1 MIFIGYLL
9 DRFQCDWIQS
19 VSGRVLGMAAG
30 VKRPRRY
37 NSPLRAEQ
45 ASETRRRVL
54 VAARELFL
62 ADGYRGTT
70 VAAVAAA
77 AGVSPDTI
85 YVSLGGKRGLLER
98 VFQQA
103 REDPDDPAQRVQ
115 QRRREEIRQ
124 LADPHQRLRR
134 LIGLSCETLARISP
148 VHAVIRGAADGD
160 PVAAELLSDMLD
172 RRLEVQS
179 RNLHTYLGPGLRD
192 GLSPDDAAECYSA
205 LLSPDLYNLLTVD
218 RGWPADRYEEWVAEL
233 LDRDLLA

>member
-1 MIFIGYLL
+1 
-9 DRFQCDWIQS
+9 
-19 VSGRVLGMAAG
+19 MAAG

-115 QRRREEIRQ
+115 QRRREGIRQ

-172 RRLEVQS
+172 RRLEVQY
-179 RNLHTYLGPGLRD
+179 RNVHTYLGPGLRD
-192 GLSPDDAAECYSA
+192 GLSLDDAAERYSA

-218 RGWPADRYEEWVAEL
+218 RGWPADRYEAWVAGL

>member
-1 MIFIGYLL
+1 MT
-9 DRFQCDWIQS
+9 
-19 VSGRVLGMAAG
+19 AG
-30 VKRPRRY
+30 VKRRRRY

-45 ASETRRRVL
+45 ANETRRRIL

-62 ADGYRGTT
+62 ADGYRSTT

-85 YVSLGGKRGLLER
+85 YASLGGKRGLLER
-98 VFQQA
+98 VFAQA
-103 REDPDDPAQRVQ
+103 REDPDDPAQRAQ
-115 QRRREEIRQ
+115 QRRREEVRQ
-124 LADPHQRLRR
+124 LTDPRERLRR

-172 RRLEVQS
+172 RRLEVQA
-179 RNLHTYLGPGLRD
+179 RNLHTYLGAGLRD
-192 GLSPDDAAECYSA
+192 GLSMDEAAERYSA
-205 LLSPDLYNLLTVD
+205 LLSPDLYTLLTVD
-218 RGWPADRYEEWVAEL
+218 RGWPPNRYEAWITEI

>member
-1 MIFIGYLL
+1 
-9 DRFQCDWIQS
+9 
-19 VSGRVLGMAAG
+19 MATG
-30 VKRPRRY
+30 VNRRRRY

-45 ASETRRRVL
+45 ANETRRRIL

-62 ADGYRGTT
+62 ADGYRSTT

-85 YVSLGGKRGLLER
+85 YASLGGKRGLLER
-98 VFQQA
+98 VFAQA
-103 REDPDDPAQRVQ
+103 REDPDDPAQRAQ
-115 QRRREEIRQ
+115 QRRREEVRQ
-124 LADPHQRLRR
+124 LTDPRERLRL

-179 RNLHTYLGPGLRD
+179 RNLHTYLGAGLRD
-192 GLSPDDAAECYSA
+192 GLSMDEAAERYSA
-205 LLSPDLYNLLTVD
+205 LLSPDLYTLLTVD
-218 RGWPADRYEEWVAEL
+218 RGWPPNRYEAWITEI
-233 LDRDLLA
+233 LDRDLLAR

>member
-1 MIFIGYLL
+1 
-9 DRFQCDWIQS
+9 
-19 VSGRVLGMAAG
+19 MAAG
-30 VKRPRRY
+30 VNTRRRY

-45 ASETRRRVL
+45 AKETKRRVL

-85 YVSLGGKRGLLER
+85 YGSLGGKRGLLER
-98 VFQQA
+98 VVAQA
-103 REDPDDPAQRVQ
+103 REDPDDPVQRGQ
-115 QRRREEIRQ
+115 LRRREEIHA

-148 VHAVIRGAADGD
+148 VHAVIKGAADGD
-160 PVAAELLSDMLD
+160 PVAAELLADMLD
-172 RRLEVQS
+172 RRLEIQS
-179 RNLHTYLGPGLRD
+179 RNLRDHLGTGLRD
-192 GLSPDDAAECYSA
+192 GLSLDAAAERYSA

-218 RGWPADRYEEWVAEL
+218 RRWPADRYEAWVAEL

>member
-1 MIFIGYLL
+1 
-9 DRFQCDWIQS
+9 
-19 VSGRVLGMAAG
+19 MAAG
-30 VKRPRRY
+30 VKRQRRY

-45 ASETRRRVL
+45 ANETRRRIL

-62 ADGYRGTT
+62 ADGYRSTT

-85 YVSLGGKRGLLER
+85 YASLGGKRGLLER
-98 VFQQA
+98 VFAQA
-103 REDPDDPAQRVQ
+103 REDPDDPAQRAQ
-115 QRRREEIRQ
+115 ERRREEVRQ
-124 LADPHQRLRR
+124 LTDPHERLRR

-179 RNLHTYLGPGLRD
+179 RNLHTYLGAGLRD
-192 GLSPDDAAECYSA
+192 GLSMDEAAERYSA
-205 LLSPDLYNLLTVD
+205 LLSPDLYTLLTVD
-218 RGWPADRYEEWVAEL
+218 RGWPPNRYEAWITEI

>member
-1 MIFIGYLL
+1 
-9 DRFQCDWIQS
+9 
-19 VSGRVLGMAAG
+19 MATG
-30 VKRPRRY
+30 VKRQRRY

-45 ASETRRRVL
+45 ANETRRRIL

-62 ADGYRGTT
+62 ADGYRSTT

-85 YVSLGGKRGLLER
+85 YASLGGKRGLLER
-98 VFQQA
+98 VFAQA
-103 REDPDDPAQRVQ
+103 REDPDDPAQRSQ
-115 QRRREEIRQ
+115 QRRREEVRQ
-124 LADPHQRLRR
+124 LTDPHERLRR

-172 RRLEVQS
+172 RRLEVQA
-179 RNLHTYLGPGLRD
+179 RNLHTYLGAGLRD
-192 GLSPDDAAECYSA
+192 GLSMDEAAERYSA
-205 LLSPDLYNLLTVD
+205 LLSPDLYTLLTVN
-218 RGWPADRYEEWVAEL
+218 RGWPPNRYEAWITEI

>member
-1 MIFIGYLL
+1 MH
-9 DRFQCDWIQS
+9 WNQS
-19 VSGRVLGMAAG
+19 ASGRVLAVAAG
-30 VKRPRRY
+30 VNTRRRY

-45 ASETRRRVL
+45 ANETRRRVL
-54 VAARELFL
+54 AAARELFV

-85 YVSLGGKRGLLER
+85 YASLGGKRGLLER
-98 VFQQA
+98 VVAHA

-115 QRRREEIRQ
+115 QRRREEIHG
-124 LADPHQRLRR
+124 LTDHHERLRR

-148 VHAVIRGAADGD
+148 VHAVIKGAADGD
-160 PVAAELLSDMLD
+160 PFAAGLLADMLD
-172 RRLEVQS
+172 RRLEIQS
-179 RNLHTYLGPGLRD
+179 RNVATYLGAGLRD
-192 GLSPDDAAECYSA
+192 GLSPDDAAERYSA

-218 RGWPADRYEEWVAEL
+218 RGWPADRFEAWVAEL